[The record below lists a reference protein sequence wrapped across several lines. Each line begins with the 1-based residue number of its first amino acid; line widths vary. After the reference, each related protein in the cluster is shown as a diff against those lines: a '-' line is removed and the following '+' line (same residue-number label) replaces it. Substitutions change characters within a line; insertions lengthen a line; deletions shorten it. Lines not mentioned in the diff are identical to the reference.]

1 MNIQEVTDLVTKKA
15 AEQDPLG
22 KTVKFQFEEGL
33 LHLDGSGDSN
43 VICNEDKD
51 ADATV
56 KVSLEDFSNLLSGDL
71 NPMTAFM
78 SGKIKVDGDM
88 SVAMK
93 LQKLF

>member
-1 MNIQEVTDLVTKKA
+1 MSLQEVTDQVKEKA
-15 AEQDPLG
+15 KEQGPLG

-43 VICNEDKD
+43 VISNDDKD

-88 SVAMK
+88 GVAMK

>member
-15 AEQDPLG
+15 AEQAPLG

-56 KVSLEDFSNLLSGDL
+56 KVSLEDFSNLLTGDL